1 MNPETK
7 EAPASAAAS
16 PAGERPVV
24 PAWAQPALSES
35 PGLSHPTAG
44 AGADE
49 SAVRDERA
57 AINRSLFMMQDH
69 LAELDARLAHLEP
82 WLRGDAL
89 ARTGL
94 RGLAK
99 ILRFP
104 FKLAALILHWRETG

>member
-1 MNPETK
+1 MDGSSANPEAK
-7 EAPASAAAS
+7 EAPTSAAAS
-16 PAGERPVV
+16 PAG
-24 PAWAQPALSES
+24 AQPPSSETRGPS
-35 PGLSHPTAG
+35 YATAG

-57 AINRSLFMMQDH
+57 ATNRSLFMMQDH

-82 WLRGDAL
+82 WLRADAL

-99 ILRFP
+99 ILA
-104 FKLAALILHWRETG
+104 KLHLTYQSA